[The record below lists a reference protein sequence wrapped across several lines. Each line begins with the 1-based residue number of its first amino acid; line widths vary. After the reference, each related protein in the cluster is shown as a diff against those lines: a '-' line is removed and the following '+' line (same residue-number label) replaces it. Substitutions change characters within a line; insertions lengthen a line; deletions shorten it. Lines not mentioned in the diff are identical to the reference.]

1 MVLDGAPV
9 DIAGLTPESLQSMI
23 DAKR

>member
-1 MVLDGAPV
+1 MVLDGAPI